1 MQMTTKQLHK
11 LMSIT
16 DEAIIKL
23 KQENYSAGILLQKKF
38 ERIQDELYGKPIG

>member
-1 MQMTTKQLHK
+1 MTTKQLHR

-23 KQENYSAGILLQKKF
+23 KQENYSAGLLIQKEF
-38 ERIQDELYGKPIG
+38 DLIQDELYGKSIG